1 MKAEKKERKCP
12 ECGGVVHPGH
22 TEMIYDLKYRVRI
35 NNVPAN
41 ICAQCGEVFIA
52 GRVASEVN
60 RLVNRL
66 IEDVESFAKS
76 QPQVEGSLTTKEI
89 AIAV

>member
-1 MKAEKKERKCP
+1 MKSDEKVRKCP
-12 ECGGVVHPGH
+12 ECGGQVNPGY
-22 TEMIYDLKYRVRI
+22 TELVYDLKYRVRI

-76 QPQVEGSLTTKEI
+76 QPRIEESLADKEI

>member
-1 MKAEKKERKCP
+1 
-12 ECGGVVHPGH
+12 
-22 TEMIYDLKYRVRI
+22 
-35 NNVPAN
+35 
-41 ICAQCGEVFIA
+41 VFIT
-52 GRVASEVN
+52 GRVASEVD

-76 QPQVEGSLTTKEI
+76 QPQIEASLVGKEI

>member
-1 MKAEKKERKCP
+1 MNPEKKERKCP
-12 ECGGVVHPGH
+12 ECGGIVKPGH
-22 TEMIYDLKYRVRI
+22 TEVVYDLKYRVRI

-52 GRVASEVN
+52 GHVASEVD

-66 IEDVESFAKS
+66 IEDVESFARS
-76 QPQVEGSLTTKEI
+76 QPQIKGPPFAKEI